1 MLWLGKFFIC
11 LIASLVTFFLS
22 LYIPAFSAKVY
33 DPLIPVIVVFCV
45 SFLLG
50 NIVMNLLATITD
62 SLIYLYLIDEEIE
75 KVHYNEKK
83 AHSAPEVLREFMKE
97 TLRDIY
103 ESDGTL

>member
-1 MLWLGKFFIC
+1 
-11 LIASLVTFFLS
+11 
-22 LYIPAFSAKVY
+22 
-33 DPLIPVIVVFCV
+33 
-45 SFLLG
+45 
-50 NIVMNLLATITD
+50 MNLLATITD

-75 KVHYNEKK
+75 KVHYNEKN

>member
-1 MLWLGKFFIC
+1 
-11 LIASLVTFFLS
+11 
-22 LYIPAFSAKVY
+22 
-33 DPLIPVIVVFCV
+33 
-45 SFLLG
+45 
-50 NIVMNLLATITD
+50 MNLLATITD